1 MYSDLSKMVLEVNSI
16 KPESEKEFIKELRL
30 TLRLDYGMNSKEV
43 SRLNDNKVIETWY
56 EISSKNIISGQ

>member
-1 MYSDLSKMVLEVNSI
+1 MYSDLSKRILEVNSI

-30 TLRLDYGMNSKEV
+30 TLRVDYGMNSKEV

-56 EISSKNIISGQ
+56 EVSSKNIITGQ